1 MWNPTV
7 KSRSDFL
14 KSHQKLLL
22 NKKTE
27 LFVALGINGKRLAE
41 EQREAGEDLISIF
54 PEQSVRSR
62 INSVLYDQLKQV
74 ESALDRLDSGDY
86 GICLGCGMA
95 ITSERLQAVPWASY
109 CIACQ
114 NLIGLEA
121 SERDTEACLPMAS

>member
-1 MWNPTV
+1 MWKPTD
-7 KSRSDFL
+7 KNRSDSG

-27 LFVALGINGKRLAE
+27 LLVALGINCKRLAE
-41 EQREAGEDLISIF
+41 VRQEAGEDLISISHV
-54 PEQSVRSR
+54 ESVRFR
-62 INSVLYDQLKQV
+62 INRVLNGQLKQV

-95 ITSERLQAVPWASY
+95 ISSKRLQAIPWASY

-114 NLIGLEA
+114 NSIGLEA